1 MALATQ
7 INTLATRIANY
18 LRDSVLPRV
27 LPGGGTAGQA
37 LVKTSG
43 TDFAVGW
50 SSSATLLAAAL
61 SVSPV
66 AYAYAE
72 IVVAAVGVTPGSKVV
87 AVFSGGIDDEN
98 DVEEWA
104 DSGLSLVAVPETDQI
119 RFVLVS
125 GNGSPFGGVFNI
137 DYRVAA

>member
-7 INTLATRIANY
+7 INTLATRIGNY

-27 LPGGGTAGQA
+27 LPSGGTDGQA

-43 TDFAVGW
+43 TDYAVSW

-66 AYAYAE
+66 AYGYAE
-72 IVVAAVGVTPGSKVV
+72 IVVAAVGVKPGSKVV
-87 AVFSGGIDDEN
+87 AVFSGSPDDEN
-98 DVEEWA
+98 DIEEWA
-104 DSGLSLVAVPETDQI
+104 DCALTVVGAPEVDQI

-125 GNGSPFGGVFNI
+125 GNGAPFVGVFNI
-137 DYRVAA
+137 DYRVS